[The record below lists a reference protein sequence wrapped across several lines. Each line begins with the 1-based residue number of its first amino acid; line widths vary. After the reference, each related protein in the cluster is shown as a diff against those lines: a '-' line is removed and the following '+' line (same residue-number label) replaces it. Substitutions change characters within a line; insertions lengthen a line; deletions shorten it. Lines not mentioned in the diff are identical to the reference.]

1 MIVRT
6 KISIAVIFMFM
17 NVMMTYGQSIRGKI
31 IDVNTRQE
39 QPAVQVSLKN
49 TDFTVFTNGL
59 GNFEFKDVTSGSYT
73 LVAMVNEA
81 EVIVASVTVD
91 GKDLDLGPL
100 GVQMVSANVASMDIS
115 VIDVTDLAGIE
126 NENDN
131 FSGVLSAGRDPF
143 VSASTFNLSSG
154 RFRPRGY
161 FNEDTE
167 MYMNGM
173 LMNDQDDGRVLWTAW
188 NGLNDVLRNRAN
200 LINLNE
206 SDYTFGG
213 IGGATFIDLR
223 ASSQRKEAKITY
235 ANSNRTFQHRLM
247 ASYST
252 GLLKNGWAFSATAS
266 HTYGAQGYIQGT
278 HIQANGYFLSVDR
291 KINDKHLLNFVVFGS
306 PQRKGRSTGAIQEMY
321 DLSGSNFYNPNWG
334 FQNGE
339 VRNSREYRINQ
350 PVTMLRHDWNI
361 SKKTTVMSSL
371 GYQFGKFGS
380 TRLDWYE
387 ASDPRPD
394 YYRKLPSFAETEE
407 GKQRITEFY
416 QASEANR
423 QLNWDA
429 MYQANAN
436 RFFTIDN
443 ANGIAGNSV
452 SGKLAAYILESENYD
467 NKKLSFNS
475 VINSQINN
483 NLSLTAGLQ
492 YLDEKVHYYRRVED
506 LLGADFYIDFN
517 RFALRDFPNNPN
529 AGQND
534 INNPSRILKEGDIFG
549 HNYNINS
556 TKSLAWGQASL
567 KTSTLDY
574 FLGLSLASQ
583 SFYREGYTRVGL
595 FPDNSFGKSETQTFF
610 NYGLKGGVTYKYDG
624 RNYIVLNGSY
634 RTRAP
639 FANESFVS
647 PRVRDQIASN
657 LTNEKITAFDLSYLA
672 RYTNFK
678 ARVSAFYTN
687 FQDKITNDVFYHEEF
702 RTFVNYLMTGI
713 DRRHMGVEIGMEYN
727 LTSKITLTAAGS
739 VGEYVHTSRP
749 LVTISRDNSA
759 EDFVQ
764 DRVVYIKDYYVTGM
778 PQVAGTVGFAYRS
791 TKYWNWNLN
800 VNGFAQ
806 NYLSFNPDRRTIE
819 GVAPINPDTQAEL
832 LGKVKDQE
840 RLPDAITVDLSVGKS
855 HRFRNG
861 AYIRVNLNAGNIL
874 NNTNFKTGGF
884 EQLRFD
890 FVEKDVDRFPPRYF
904 YSYGINYNL
913 NVAYIF
919 PR

>member
-1 MIVRT
+1 MIGRIKTSVVL
-6 KISIAVIFMFM
+6 IIMLFNIVI
-17 NVMMTYGQSIRGKI
+17 TYGQSIRGKI
-31 IDVNTRQE
+31 IDKNTRQQ
-39 QPAVQVSLKN
+39 QPAIQVSLKN
-49 TDFTVFTNGL
+49 TDFSVFTNGL
-59 GNFEFKDVTSGSYT
+59 GNFEFTDVSSGNYT
-73 LVAMVNEA
+73 
-81 EVIVASVTVD
+81 IVALVSETEVEITEVTVD
-91 GKDLDLGPL
+91 GNDVDLGALEVLMLSPNAAL
-100 GVQMVSANVASMDIS
+100 TDITI
-115 VIDVTDLAGIE
+115 IDVSDLAGIE

-143 VSASTFNLSSG
+143 VSASTFNLSAG

-188 NGLNDVLRNRAN
+188 NGLNDVLRNRSN

-247 ASYST
+247 GTYST
-252 GLLKNGWAFSATAS
+252 GLMKNGWAISASAS
-266 HTYGAQGYIQGT
+266 HTYGDQGYIKGT
-278 HIQANGYFLSVDR
+278 HIQANSYFLSVDK
-291 KINDKHLLNFVVFGS
+291 KINDKHLLNFVAFGS
-306 PQRKGRSTGAIQEMY
+306 PQRRGRSTGAIQEMY
-321 DLSGSNFYNPNWG
+321 DLSGSNYYNPNWG
-334 FQNGE
+334 YQNGE
-339 VRNSREYRINQ
+339 VRNSREYKINQ

-361 SKKTTVMSSL
+361 SKRTTVMSTL
-371 GYQFGKFGS
+371 GYQFGSFGS

-387 ASDPRPD
+387 AADPRPD

-416 QASEANR
+416 QASEENR

-436 RFFTIDN
+436 RSYTIEN
-443 ANGIAGNSV
+443 ANGIQGNSV

-467 NKKLSFNS
+467 NQKLTFNS
-475 VINSQINN
+475 VINSQLNSNIA
-483 NLSLTAGLQ
+483 LTAGLQ
-492 YLDEKVHYYRRVED
+492 YLNENVHYYRRLED
-506 LLGADFYIDFN
+506 LLGADFYIDYN
-517 RFALRDFPNNPN
+517 RFALRDFPNNVN
-529 AGQND
+529 AAQND
-534 INNPSRILKEGDIFG
+534 VNRPNRILKEGDIFG
-549 HNYNINS
+549 HDYDINS
-556 TKSLAWGQASL
+556 SKAVAWGQGTF
-567 KTSTLDY
+567 KTSKVDY
-574 FLGLSLASQ
+574 FLGLSLANQ
-583 SFYREGYTRVGL
+583 SFYRDGNTRVGL
-595 FPDNSFGKSETQTFF
+595 FPESSFGKSETQTFF
-610 NYGLKGGVTYKYDG
+610 NYGVKGGVTYKFDG
-624 RNYIVLNGSY
+624 RNYLVLNGSY

-657 LTNEKITAFDLSYLA
+657 LTNEKITAFDVSYLA

-687 FQDKITNDVFYHEEF
+687 FEDKITNDVFYHEEF

-713 DRRHMGVEIGMEYN
+713 DRRHMGVEFGLEYN
-727 LTSKITLTAAGS
+727 LTSKISLTAAGS
-739 VGEYVHTSRP
+739 VGEYIHTSRP

-764 DRVVYIKDYYVTGM
+764 NRVVFIEDFYVTGM
-778 PQVAGTVGFAYRS
+778 PQMAGTVGIAYRS
-791 TKYWNWNLN
+791 SKYWNWNLN
-800 VNGFAQ
+800 VNGFSR

-819 GVAPINPDTQAEL
+819 GVSPLNPETQSEL
-832 LGKVKDQE
+832 LSKVRDQE

-855 HRFRNG
+855 YRFKNG
-861 AYIRVNLNAGNIL
+861 AFINVNLNAGNIL
-874 NNTNFKTGGF
+874 NNTNFITGGF

-904 YSYGINYNL
+904 YSFGLNYNL